1 MKPRSIIKA
10 LIKHIQPVF
19 QRCHALFFIREHD
32 ELVGRNPGIDRSRG
46 VVVRISDSGDG
57 RLSPYTNIREKDLVG
72 RQQRF
77 IAEGKVVLNVLFS
90 AHARFETESLLVLDN
105 RLNGLQEQ
113 FRHLPAGVTVYSV
126 PQSVMDEVAGFHV
139 HRGILAVGRRK
150 AQPTLS
156 EMIDRLPETAL
167 VVLLCGISNHDNIG
181 SIFRNAA
188 AFEADCVLL
197 DETCCDPLYRKAIR
211 VSVGAT
217 LKMPYF
223 HGSISPN
230 TTNGSASNRSRVVK
244 TTAVKSATVQRMS
257 VMTGMTPGLPSGDRL
272 ATNSAICRTSRTPNP
287 MTCNGSQSSCRGIN
301 NRLKTANGITSIE
314 ITGKASTLPT
324 SPKGAVLLKW

>member
-1 MKPRSIIKA
+1 MKEEQTGS
-10 LIKHIQPVF
+10 H
-19 QRCHALFFIREHD
+19 
-32 ELVGRNPGIDRSRG
+32 G
-46 VVVRISDSGDG
+46 VVVRISDSGDN
-57 RLSPYTNIREKDLVG
+57 RLSPYTNIREKDLIG

-90 AHARFETESLLVLDN
+90 AHVRFETESLLVLEN

-113 FRHLPAGVTVYSV
+113 FKHLPAGVTVYSV
-126 PQSVMDEVAGFHV
+126 PQFIMDEVAGFHV

-167 VVLLCGISNHDNIG
+167 VVALCGISNHDNVG

-223 HGSISPN
+223 HG
-230 TTNGSASNRSRVVK
+230 
-244 TTAVKSATVQRMS
+244 
-257 VMTGMTPGLPSGDRL
+257 
-272 ATNSAICRTSRTPNP
+272 
-287 MTCNGSQSSCRGIN
+287 
-301 NRLKTANGITSIE
+301 TSIE
-314 ITGKASTLPT
+314 NIVGALQSANFDILALSPSSEMNIYHAPHHKRQALLLGTEGDGLP
-324 SPKGAVLLKW
+324 AHLLKRLTGARIPMSKEFDSLNVATASGIALSRFSRFD